1 MKIVVLNSDNRV
13 LYMEEDSGNLE
24 VKTNHVTYKGSRI
37 FGLTSET
44 ATLYLNADN
53 PEYLF
58 ATTEMVANVEV
69 TTLDSFQHSK
79 FLYDGANWSKNPDW
93 VDPTVTVSLEA
104 NTAPEL

>member
-13 LYMEEDSGNLE
+13 LYMDEDSGNLE
-24 VKTNHVTYKGSRI
+24 VKTNYVTYKESRI

-44 ATLYLNADN
+44 VTLYSNVEN

-69 TTLDSFQHSK
+69 TTLDTFEHSK
-79 FLYDGANWSKNPDW
+79 FLYDGANWNKNPDW
-93 VDPTVTVSLEA
+93 IDPTITVIVEA

>member
-13 LYMEEDSGNLE
+13 LYMDEDSGNLE
-24 VKTNHVTYKGSRI
+24 VKTNYVTYKESRI

-44 ATLYLNADN
+44 VTLYSNVDN
-53 PEYLF
+53 PEHLF

-69 TTLDSFQHSK
+69 TTLDTFEHSK

-93 VDPTVTVSLEA
+93 IDPTITVIVEA
-104 NTAPEL
+104 NTTPEL